1 MTKRFQLFQ
10 HKNEEYI
17 LDEPNTHLDF
27 IEMLG
32 DALTFEEIVDLLN
45 EQHETITT
53 LTSALKELKEI
64 GDYQAMRITELDA
77 ENQKLNHRRQE
88 DINEL
93 AIIAIKYK
101 ALEEEN
107 KALKD
112 IKNICKKYNIKLEDV
127 AETLEEYICL
137 DNGEEL

>member
-1 MTKRFQLFQ
+1 MTENKRFIDIEIGADIGQIRLYTTD
-10 HKNEEYI
+10 EDYETYGSEDI
-17 LDEPNTHLDF
+17 LN
-27 IEMLG
+27 
-32 DALTFEEIVDLLN
+32 LLN

>member
-1 MTKRFQLFQ
+1 MTEKRFTEVEIRF
-10 HKNEEYI
+10 NEFSVADNGSLMASHEVI
-17 LDEPNTHLDF
+17 NT
-27 IEMLG
+27 
-32 DALTFEEIVDLLN
+32 LN
-45 EQHETITT
+45 KQHETITT

-93 AIIAIKYK
+93 SIIAIKYK